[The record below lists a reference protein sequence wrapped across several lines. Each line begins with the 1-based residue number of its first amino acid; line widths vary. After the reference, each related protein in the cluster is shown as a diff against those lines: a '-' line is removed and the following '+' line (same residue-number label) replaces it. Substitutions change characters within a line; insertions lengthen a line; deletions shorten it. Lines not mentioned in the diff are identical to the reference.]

1 MIDTML
7 FAADIPADTY
17 AAGDVVTLKQIYGPT
32 VVRDGLGQPVLK
44 AINTGALYNGSTSR
58 PMIKYKVQN
67 ANWNDPIINSAS
79 SLNDPTGLSEGSTG
93 YQPGNDCPLIV
104 NSAFTVSAEWF
115 QPQTTTIDN
124 SVYIA
129 IDIEYPAIAGV
140 QDPRGEKGTPC
151 SIEYDFDSLS
161 VAALGNLETATWTEN
176 SFDSFKAGYR
186 YLLQKMEVNSEV
198 LATLFGFVKISGGAS
213 MGGLSRIVPITSLS
227 SALGKVITY
236 APVEVKGPFTLGCM
250 FFTTAAA
257 TGNTTVVMDYVK
269 R

>member
-7 FAADIPADTY
+7 FAADIVAGSY
-17 AAGDVVTLKQIYGPT
+17 VAGDKITLKQIYGPA
-32 VVRDGLGQPVLK
+32 VVRDGLGAPVLK
-44 AINTGALYNGSTSR
+44 AINTGALYNGSTFR

-67 ANWNDPIINSAS
+67 ANWNDPIVNSAS
-79 SLNDPTGLSEGSTG
+79 SLNDPTGLDQGSTG
-93 YQPGNDCPLIV
+93 YQSGNDCELQV
-104 NSAFTVSAEWF
+104 NSAFTVEAEWF
-115 QPQTTTIDN
+115 QPQTTTIND
-124 SVYIA
+124 SIFVA

-151 SIEYDFDSLS
+151 SIEYDMGNIN
-161 VAALGNLETATWTEN
+161 VAALGNLETATWTEK

-186 YLLQKMEVNSEV
+186 YLMQKMEVNSEV
-198 LATLFGFVKISGGAS
+198 VATLFGFVKISGGAS

-227 SALGKVITY
+227 SAVSKVITY
-236 APVEVKGPFTLGCM
+236 SPVEVKGPFTVGVM

-257 TGNTTVVMDYVK
+257 QGNTTVVMDYVK